1 MKSLI
6 AFIHENTN
14 NHKPLENFSRYPS
27 LTNLSISC
35 SVISCFCIGV
45 YTASDADDC
54 IFFVTYKLRGN
65 PEALANSGRVV
76 SVYALASNHQ
86 LCNCVWKISNT
97 QLAFE
102 TMKIILFRVFLLQHD
117 FISHLIDKGLLF
129 LLDIN

>member
-1 MKSLI
+1 MLPSPCKRIKSHI
-6 AFIHENTN
+6 AIIHENT
-14 NHKPLENFSRYPS
+14 KRLIPPENLLFFRYLS

-35 SVISCFCIGV
+35 SVISCFCSGV

-86 LCNCVWKISNT
+86 LCNCVWKTKNS
-97 QLAFE
+97 
-102 TMKIILFRVFLLQHD
+102 
-117 FISHLIDKGLLF
+117 
-129 LLDIN
+129 